1 MEHFGRLP
9 AAAAWRHETS
19 REGFEVV
26 FLAADEQGIHIAGE
40 AALVMDDEPVSV
52 GYALELDRDWIT
64 RRAGVRGRTRAGV
77 RETRVE
83 ADGRGAWRVD
93 GAAAPQLDGILDLDL
108 EASAV
113 TNALPVHRLR
123 LEHGVATDAPAAW
136 VRVHDLS
143 TERLEQTY
151 TRVGARSFDYAAP
164 GLDFRVRL
172 DYDDAGLVTTYPQI
186 ARRVR

>member
-9 AAAAWRHETS
+9 DAAAWRHETT

-26 FLAADEQGIHIAGE
+26 FLAAGEQGIRLAGE
-40 AALVMDDEPVSV
+40 SALVMDDEPVWV
-52 GYALELDRDWIT
+52 GYEIELDPGWIT
-64 RRAGVRGRTRAGV
+64 RRAHVRGRSRAGV
-77 RETRVE
+77 RETWVE

-93 GAAAPQLDGILDLDL
+93 GAAAPQLAGILDLDL

-123 LEHGVATDAPAAW
+123 LEHGVAAGAPAAW
-136 VRVHDLS
+136 VRAHDLS

-151 TRVGARSFDYAAP
+151 TRVGDRSFDYTAP
-164 GLDFRVRL
+164 ELDFRVRL
-172 DYDDAGLVTTYPQI
+172 DYDDAGLVTTYPEI
-186 ARRVR
+186 ARRVL